1 MNLPLVSRKRLLA
14 EQRLLRAS
22 LFLLD
27 QRKEDIE
34 RLQYELWASNFELA
48 RIQSAAARVV
58 AEEGT
63 KVTAKEPV
71 LKFENQPLYM
81 SEEQEDIQW
90 QVDNEMIDTK
100 TAEALLKDLE
110 FENSEVQLADE
121 YTYENFHY

>member
-1 MNLPLVSRKRLLA
+1 
-14 EQRLLRAS
+14 
-22 LFLLD
+22 
-27 QRKEDIE
+27 
-34 RLQYELWASNFELA
+34 
-48 RIQSAAARVV
+48 
-58 AEEGT
+58 
-63 KVTAKEPV
+63 
-71 LKFENQPLYM
+71 M